1 MKQIQ
6 SNGTTIDL
14 DLPRGLRLNNPGN
27 IRISQTKW
35 QGEIIPSADKSF
47 KQFQSLAYGYRAIIK
62 LVRNYFVFYDLNTIE
77 KIINR
82 WAPPHEN
89 NTKAY
94 IDFVCKDTNIRINTI
109 IDVYNETMMCAIA
122 GAISKMEN
130 GVNIKVD
137 TKAVHDGWKLL

>member
-47 KQFQSLAYGYRAIIK
+47 KQFQSMAYGYRAIIK

-89 NTKAY
+89 KTKAY
-94 IDFVCKDTNIRINTI
+94 IDFVCKDANIRVNTT
-109 IDVYNETMMCAIA
+109 IDVYNESMMCAIA

>member
-89 NTKAY
+89 KTKAY
-94 IDFVCKDTNIRINTI
+94 IDFVCKDANIRINTT
-109 IDVYNETMMCAIA
+109 IDVYNESMMCAIA
-122 GAISKMEN
+122 ASISKMEN
-130 GVNIKVD
+130 GVNIRVD

>member
-89 NTKAY
+89 KTKAY
-94 IDFVCKDTNIRINTI
+94 IDFVCKDANIRVNTT
-109 IDVYNETMMCAIA
+109 IDVYNESMMCAIA

>member
-1 MKQIQ
+1 MKQMH
-6 SNGTTIDL
+6 SNGTILDM

-35 QGEIIPSADKSF
+35 QGEVIPSADKSF
-47 KQFQSLAYGYRAIIK
+47 KQFKTLAYGYRALLK
-62 LVRNYFVFYDLNTIE
+62 LVRNYFIFYDLNTIE

-82 WAPPHEN
+82 WAPPSEN

-94 IDFVCKDTNIRINTI
+94 IDFVCKDANIGIKTTIN
-109 IDVYNETMMCAIA
+109 VYDETMMCAIA
-122 GAISKMEN
+122 AAISKMEN

-137 TKAVHDGWKLL
+137 TKAIHDGWKLL

>member
-1 MKQIQ
+1 MKQMQ
-6 SNGTTIDL
+6 SNGTILDL

-89 NTKAY
+89 KTKAY
-94 IDFVCKDTNIRINTI
+94 IDFVCKDANIRVNTT
-109 IDVYNETMMCAIA
+109 IDVYNESMMCAIA

-130 GVNIKVD
+130 GINIKVD

>member
-6 SNGTTIDL
+6 SNGTTLDM

-35 QGEIIPSADKSF
+35 HGEVIPSADKSF
-47 KQFQSLAYGYRAIIK
+47 KQFRTLAHGYRALLK
-62 LVRNYFVFYDLNTIE
+62 LVRNYFIFYDLNTIE

-82 WAPPHEN
+82 WAPPSEN

-94 IDFVCKDTNIRINTI
+94 IDFVCKDANIRVNTI
-109 IDVYNETMMCAIA
+109 IDVYNESMMCSIA
-122 GAISKMEN
+122 ASISKMEN

-137 TKAVHDGWKLL
+137 TKAIHDGWKLL

>member
-1 MKQIQ
+1 MKQMQ
-6 SNGTTIDL
+6 SNGTILDL

-89 NTKAY
+89 KTKEY
-94 IDFVCKDTNIRINTI
+94 IDFVCKDANIRVNTT

>member
-89 NTKAY
+89 KTKAY
-94 IDFVCKDTNIRINTI
+94 IDFVCKDANIRVNTI
-109 IDVYNETMMCAIA
+109 IDVYNESMMCAIA